1 MSGRFAATLSSSVSA
16 VSVKP
21 PRRRRTEVEDVVVGD
36 GQAGEAQRSA
46 QNEGDDQHEREPGGR
61 GPESAGGWG
70 HRVAALPAG
79 LENAH
84 DSRGYPAA
92 HSVKQRSEPGSG
104 GSRAWLRT
112 WSSHSRSFWNCREA
126 PPCAVLGV
134 DRPVAAGLRRRCGL
148 MLAAAADRS
157 RSLR

>member
-21 PRRRRTEVEDVVVGD
+21 PRRRRTASVGD

-46 QNEGDDQHEREPGGR
+46 QNEGDDQHECEPGGR

-92 HSVKQRSEPGSG
+92 LSVKQG
-104 GSRAWLRT
+104 
-112 WSSHSRSFWNCREA
+112 
-126 PPCAVLGV
+126 
-134 DRPVAAGLRRRCGL
+134 
-148 MLAAAADRS
+148 
-157 RSLR
+157 